1 MTSTAINVVDFAA
14 LAQQYQAAVDE
25 TTLESFAQSLGVHAE
40 SLKSLGIGRD
50 RDTWVFPEHDA
61 DGRIIGIL
69 RRLPD
74 GKKIAIVGSRRGLTM
89 AWPLNG
95 YAGSSPNDPILS
107 VEGAT
112 CTAAGLDLDF
122 VTIGRPSATGGAD
135 HLRALLNGRHVVVVG
150 ENDKAGRLG
159 AEKVAQALAGDAA
172 SVRIIYPPSDDKD
185 LRAWTQ
191 HADRA
196 EIETA
201 IREADRVEPAPLAG
215 LPTIII
221 NNRQLRDVTADVV
234 EAIARAND
242 PPRVFVRRGSLARVR
257 RDETGRPLLEPVGDN
272 ALRHRAARCAHF
284 FRVNANTGAVTA
296 VAPPLNVMQDVV
308 AAEDLWPF
316 PPIVGVTEV
325 PVLRSDGS
333 VLNRHGYDPETHLLY
348 IPAKGLEIPSIPD
361 KPTQADVLAAVRL
374 ILDDLLVDFPFVV
387 DGQDTASASRANAFS
402 ALLTP
407 TLRPAIEGPTPLYLI
422 DAPSPGSGKGLLSG
436 ANALIATGRPAALI
450 CAPESDAEM
459 RKAITAALLSGA
471 TIICID
477 NVTGTLRWPSLSAAI
492 TAPVWDDRILGVSKT
507 ASVPVCVT
515 WLANGNNL
523 RLGGDLPRRAVWVR
537 IDPKHPRPWERTEF
551 RHPELLRWVAA
562 NRGRI
567 IAALLTLAR
576 AWHVAGRPA
585 PGPIMG
591 SFEGWSKVMSGI
603 LEVAGVPGFLE
614 NTHRMLC
621 EADDD
626 APQWETFLLAWLDHL
641 GGDAY
646 TTAQVAD
653 HLRDPL
659 AGDLKAALPGHLG
672 DALADST
679 KSFTRRL
686 GRSLAAVQDR
696 RFNEDGLRV
705 ERATNDGHKNV
716 ATWRVVCDG

>member
-25 TTLESFAQSLGVHAE
+25 TVLRSFADSLAVTTE

-50 RDTWVFPEHDA
+50 RDAWTFPERNA
-61 DGRIIGIL
+61 DGEIVGIAK
-69 RRLPD
+69 RPD
-74 GKKIAIVGSRRGLTM
+74 RGKKHMVTGSKRGLTL
-89 AWPLNG
+89 AWPLDG
-95 YAGSSPNDPILS
+95 YAGSSPNDPILI

-112 CTAAGLDLDF
+112 CAAAGLDLGF
-122 VTIGRPSATGGAD
+122 TTIGRPSATGGAD
-135 HLRALLNGRHVVVVG
+135 HLRALLNGQHVVVVG

-185 LRAWTQ
+185 LRAWAQ

-201 IREADRVEPAPLAG
+201 IRKADWVEPAPLAG

-221 NNRQLRDVTADVV
+221 NNCQLRDVTADVI

-257 RDETGRPLLEPVGDN
+257 LDETGRPLLEPVGDN

-284 FRVNANTGAVTA
+284 FRVNANSGDVTA
-296 VAPPLNVMQDVV
+296 VAPPLNVMQDVL

-316 PPIVGVTEV
+316 PPLVGVTEV
-325 PVLRSDGS
+325 PVLRPDGS
-333 VLNRHGYDPETHLLY
+333 VLDRQGYDPDTHLLY
-348 IPAKGLEIPSIPD
+348 IPAQGLEIPSIPD
-361 KPTQADVLAAVRL
+361 KPTQADVLSAVHL

-402 ALLTP
+402 TLLTP
-407 TLRPAIEGPTPLYLI
+407 IVRPAVEGPTPLHLI
-422 DAPSPGSGKGLLSG
+422 GAPSPGSGKGLLSG
-436 ANALIATGRPAALI
+436 VIALIATGRPAALI
-450 CAPESDAEM
+450 SAPESDAEM
-459 RKAITAALLSGA
+459 RKAITASLLSGA
-471 TIICID
+471 TIISID

-492 TAPVWDDRILGVSKT
+492 TAPVWDDRILGISKT
-507 ASVPVCVT
+507 ASVPVRVT

-523 RLGGDLPRRAVWVR
+523 RLGGDLPRRAVWTR
-537 IDPKHPRPWERTEF
+537 LDPKHPRPWERTKF
-551 RHPELLRWVAA
+551 RHPELLVWVAA

-585 PGPIMG
+585 PGPILG

-603 LEVAGVPGFLE
+603 LEVAGVPGFLK
-614 NTHRMLC
+614 NTQRMLH

-626 APQWETFLLAWLDHL
+626 APQWEAFLLAWLDHL

-646 TTAQVAD
+646 TTAQIAD
-653 HLRDPL
+653 RLRDSL

-705 ERATNDGHKNV
+705 ERAPDDGHKHV